1 MGNPCFYYYPDE
13 GGSLEVIDLGEGLSD
28 IEETP
33 GADVADSYAGDRT
46 PFRAWYASTFRV
58 RILLERF
65 GTPGTSSVERAL
77 LSMQAH
83 LARGGA
89 VGFSRDHAKTW
100 ASIRSGAAS
109 RGDTSFPTAGN
120 GFTGWSAAATLA
132 SGDEMVIED
141 LAGRREITTTT
152 NATGGELT
160 LSPGLIYTYEG
171 HPLVRWRDFYPALTL
186 PADQVGRALVTHDHR
201 RNWTLEAIFE
211 FSVAAAI
218 GLWGDSYQSPYG
230 GLGGLA
236 LRDTSG
242 LGGLG
247 LDELGG
253 GRVAT
258 PRGVSA
264 RITIGRPRGAL

>member
-58 RILLERF
+58 RLLLERF
-65 GTPGTSSVERAL
+65 GTPGQSSVERAL